1 MTATAAPAAQEL
13 SYAEARGIL
22 AAFVRAL
29 AMDPYDAATILTD
42 LDGGGTDR
50 ATLADIIDGTGYPNL
65 VPDVLG

>member
-1 MTATAAPAAQEL
+1 MTTTTAPASQEL
-13 SYAEARGIL
+13 SYTEARGIL
-22 AAFVRAL
+22 ASFVRTL

-65 VPDVLG
+65 VADMLG